1 MSEWEW
7 KKSNRL
13 GESLISLGL
22 MAVNKDH
29 SGVHQSDI
37 PSLLDFLAQ
46 EGYEFPSGDRDR
58 EGHTESEEGF
68 NRFNK

>member
-13 GESLISLGL
+13 GEGL